1 MPLLQKDLTLTF
13 NETHM
18 SQKRRERRKL
28 LREIQK
34 MGIKKEA
41 IQNLLNQ
48 ADGEEL
54 RRRYMQKI
62 KNEEIQASGDQ
73 PEGQEEISFNQEKEY
88 SDFQKLILNK
98 NWEQES

>member
-1 MPLLQKDLTLTF
+1 
-13 NETHM
+13 M

-73 PEGQEEISFNQEKEY
+73 SERQDEISFEQEKEY

-98 NWEQES
+98 NWGQES